1 VAECKGDTRGVQS
14 QPIKRVV
21 AGALAAAAVI
31 TVVSVGL
38 PASAVTLPAPQSPPT
53 NSADALAQYRAAA
66 QQAEKLNEDALQAQD
81 DLNAKQADLAK
92 ANGDMA
98 TAAQKVQSAQADEA
112 KFQTVVDQFADASF
126 ISGAEFN
133 KLSALLTGTSAQDFL
148 DRSSALAV
156 LADNKNKALADFTG
170 AVQAADTAQQQASDA
185 RSRAQG
191 ASDAAAQLLNDLHAQ
206 QAALQKQLRDLQSLS
221 TKLSASDKASQKD
234 TGGSA
239 PGLPAPSS
247 DAQTAINVALSKLGS
262 SYVWGATGPSTFDCS
277 GLTQYAYKAAGI
289 SLPRT
294 SQAQSTTGMAVSR
307 SQLQPGDLV
316 FYGSP
321 VHHVGIYLGDGKMV
335 HAPDTGDVV
344 KISPLQNDYSGAR
357 RVAY

>member
-1 VAECKGDTRGVQS
+1 MQS

-21 AGALAAAAVI
+21 AGAITAAAVI
-31 TVVSVGL
+31 TAVGVGV
-38 PASAVTLPAPQSPPT
+38 PASAITLPALQNPPT

-66 QQAEKLNEDALQAQD
+66 QQAEQLNEDKLKAQD
-81 DLNAKQADLAK
+81 DFNAKQADLAK
-92 ANGDMA
+92 ANGDLA
-98 TAAQKVQSAQADEA
+98 TANQKVQAAQADAA
-112 KFQTVVDQFADASF
+112 KFQVVVDQFADASF
-126 ISGAEFN
+126 MSGAQMN

-156 LADNKNKALADFTG
+156 LADDKNRALQNYTD
-170 AVQAADTAQQQASDA
+170 AVNAAAAAAQQATDARNRAQAASDA
-185 RSRAQG
+185 S
-191 ASDAAAQLLNDLHAQ
+191 AQLLNDLNARS
-206 QAALQKQLRDLQSLS
+206 AALQAQVNQLQQLS
-221 TKLSASDKASQKD
+221 GRLSASDRASQRD

-239 PGLPAPSS
+239 PGLPAPTAA
-247 DAQTAINVALSKLGS
+247 AQQAINVALSKLGS

-277 GLTQYAYKAAGI
+277 GLTMYSYGKAGV

-294 SQAQSTTGMAVSR
+294 SSAQSSTGKAVPR

-316 FYGSP
+316 FFGSP

>member
-1 VAECKGDTRGVQS
+1 MQS

-21 AGALAAAAVI
+21 AGAIAAAAVI
-31 TVVSVGL
+31 TMVGVGV
-38 PASAVTLPAPQSPPT
+38 PAGAITLPALQNPPT

-66 QQAEKLNEDALQAQD
+66 QQAEQLNEDKLKAQD
-81 DLNAKQADLAK
+81 DFNAKQADLAR
-92 ANGDMA
+92 ANGDL
-98 TAAQKVQSAQADEA
+98 AAANQKLQAAQADAA
-112 KFQTVVDQFADASF
+112 KFQVVVDQFADASF
-126 ISGAEFN
+126 VTGAQMN

-156 LADNKNKALADFTG
+156 LAEDKNRALQSYTD
-170 AVQAADTAQQQASDA
+170 AVNAAAAAAQQATDA
-185 RSRAQG
+185 RNRAQQ
-191 ASDAAAQLLNDLHAQ
+191 ATDQSQQLLNDLNARS
-206 QAALQKQLRDLQSLS
+206 AALQAQLSQLQQLS
-221 TKLSASDKASQKD
+221 TKLSAADKAAQHD
-234 TGGSA
+234 TGGAA
-239 PGLPAPSS
+239 PGLPAPTSA
-247 DAQTAINVALSKLGS
+247 AQTAINVALGKLGS

-277 GLTQYAYKAAGI
+277 GLTQYAYGKAGI

-294 SQAQSTTGMAVSR
+294 SQAQSTVGKAVPR
-307 SQLQPGDLV
+307 AQLQPGDLV
-316 FYGSP
+316 FFGSP